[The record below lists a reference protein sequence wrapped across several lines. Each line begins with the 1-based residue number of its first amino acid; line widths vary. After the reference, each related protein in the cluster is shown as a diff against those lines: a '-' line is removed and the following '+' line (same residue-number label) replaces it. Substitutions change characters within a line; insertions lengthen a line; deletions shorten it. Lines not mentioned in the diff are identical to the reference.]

1 MPIERIN
8 NNSVL
13 GITSDYIN
21 IFKEKLNINFNQ
33 IEIES
38 TKDGLNKLLTK
49 ECDLVTFV
57 QNSDNTNKL
66 VNLSNSH
73 LSFPFVLVTK

>member
-38 TKDGLNKLLTK
+38 KRW
-49 ECDLVTFV
+49 
-57 QNSDNTNKL
+57 S
-66 VNLSNSH
+66 
-73 LSFPFVLVTK
+73 